1 MTTETDYWHRL
12 RKKLKGQV
20 YAWKINASYVKGVPD
35 CWMSGLNQDLWIEN
49 KRMSADQPPVS
60 LDLTDHKKYLTLHQ
74 QRWLK
79 ERYEEGRNVAVVVFG
94 KPGHLYLEGLEW
106 QTPISRLNYLDQAMT
121 MDELAQHIVAIL
133 GEIGVK

>member
-20 YAWKINASYVKGVPD
+20 YTWKINASYVKGVPD
-35 CWMSGLNQDLWIEN
+35 CWMSGLNQDLWVEN
-49 KRMSADQPPVS
+49 KRMSAAQPPVS

-94 KPGHLYLEGLEW
+94 KPGHLYLEDLEW